1 MLRDIRTLYESDKEG
16 YYKPIITG
24 NVFSSNY
31 IKYKSNGDKNKTLF
45 IDDYL
50 DKIEPHL
57 NDLIDNHKTQV
68 EWKI

>member
-1 MLRDIRTLYESDKEG
+1 MLRGIRTLYESDKEG
-16 YYKPIITG
+16 SYKPIITG

-50 DKIEPHL
+50 DKIKPHL
-57 NDLIDNHKTQV
+57 NDCNWTHI
-68 EWKI
+68 